1 MRSQYDV
8 DRSVKQGG
16 KLLLLADWKTLR
28 GVDERAAFEQQ
39 DTSSDI
45 QLLVVDAVELAAR
58 VEDDGVAAVGL
69 QTPFFKASDLNHESV
84 VLALLE
90 AQFPVEK
97 RWGLRSL
104 VSAAWDDELVLSY
117 PSSRSCRSRMS
128 TRRWPGSRWAC
139 YPAWP

>member
-1 MRSQYDV
+1 MRSQYDAA
-8 DRSVKQGG
+8 RSVKQSGN
-16 KLLLLADWKTLR
+16 LLVLADWKTLND
-28 GVDERAAFEQQ
+28 VDERAPFKQQ
-39 DTSSDI
+39 VGSRDI
-45 QLLVVDAVELAAR
+45 HLLVVDAVELAAR

-97 RWGLRSL
+97 HSGLRWF

-117 PSSRSCRSRMS
+117 PSSR
-128 TRRWPGSRWAC
+128 
-139 YPAWP
+139 